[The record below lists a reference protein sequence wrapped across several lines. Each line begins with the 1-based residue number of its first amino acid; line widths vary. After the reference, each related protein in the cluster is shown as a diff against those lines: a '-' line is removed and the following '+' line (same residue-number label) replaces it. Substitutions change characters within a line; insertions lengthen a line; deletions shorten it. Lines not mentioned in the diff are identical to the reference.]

1 MAMLPFCGYNM
12 ADYFGHWLNGLK
24 VANPPKVF
32 FVNWF
37 KKDSN
42 GKFMWPGF
50 SDNFR
55 IIKWMLDRVD
65 GKVSAKETP
74 VGLLPNIPDL
84 NLDGLDISEE
94 TVNSLFEIKKDQ
106 WQREIA
112 GIEEFY
118 GQFGERLPKEL
129 QNHLAEL
136 KRRMQ

>member
-1 MAMLPFCGYNM
+1 M
-12 ADYFGHWLNGLK
+12 ADYFGHWLNDLK

-65 GKVSAKETP
+65 GKVSAKDTP
-74 VGLLPNIPDL
+74 VGLLPNISDL
-84 NLDGLDISEE
+84 NLAGLDISEE
-94 TVNSLFEIKKDQ
+94 TMNYLFEIKKDE

-118 GQFGERLPKEL
+118 SQFGERLPTEL
-129 QNHLAEL
+129 RNHLADL